1 MVIRRIYKR
10 KNSYNFPERYLG
22 DREFISFQEVR
33 DYIRARFGEAELMN
47 DVICKF
53 MVMDTQE
60 EITVRV
66 SSIYLDG
73 KYIGN
78 ELIWEV

>member
-10 KNSYNFPERYLG
+10 KNSYNFQERYLG
-22 DREFISFQEVR
+22 DREFISFQEVM
-33 DYIRARFGEAELMN
+33 DYIHTQFGEAEFMD

-53 MVMDTQE
+53 IVMDTQE
-60 EITVRV
+60 EIAVRV

-78 ELIWEV
+78 ELIGEV